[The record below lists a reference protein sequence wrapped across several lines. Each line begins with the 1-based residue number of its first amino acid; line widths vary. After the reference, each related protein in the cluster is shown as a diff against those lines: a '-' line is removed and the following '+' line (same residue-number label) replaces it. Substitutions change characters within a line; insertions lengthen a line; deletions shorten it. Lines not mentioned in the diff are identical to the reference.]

1 MKDTSI
7 FLSNE
12 NTDIFKK
19 VEQPQDSV
27 LVDSSDNIVD
37 NTCTTIYISDKFEIQ
52 SLAAVELFTNDIIIG
67 KINPKVIFILGDKGT
82 GKTNL
87 ANTLQLKLHNV
98 KVIKDM
104 EFSNVEDFV
113 QFMNGD
119 NLSPNLTIFDNLS
132 INSFSSL
139 QPKEE
144 SLCTN
149 DLIEGVC
156 RSLGITKLLICTR
169 RVLQRDIKSYF
180 EESRFNEN
188 AYVFTNK
195 FKGL

>member
-1 MKDTSI
+1 MKETSI

-19 VEQPQDSV
+19 VEQPKDSD
-27 LVDSSDNIVD
+27 LVDSNDNSMFNID
-37 NTCTTIYISDKFEIQ
+37 TTISISDEFEIQ
-52 SLAAVELFTNDIIIG
+52 SLAAVELFKDDIIVG
-67 KINPKVIFILGDKGT
+67 KINPKVVFILGDKGT

-87 ANTLQLKLHNV
+87 ANTLQLQLHNV
-98 KVIKDM
+98 KVIRDM
-104 EFSNVEDFV
+104 EFSNVEDFT

-139 QPKEE
+139 PPKEE

-156 RSLGITKLLICTR
+156 RSLGITKLLIRTR

-188 AYVFTNK
+188 AYVFTNI